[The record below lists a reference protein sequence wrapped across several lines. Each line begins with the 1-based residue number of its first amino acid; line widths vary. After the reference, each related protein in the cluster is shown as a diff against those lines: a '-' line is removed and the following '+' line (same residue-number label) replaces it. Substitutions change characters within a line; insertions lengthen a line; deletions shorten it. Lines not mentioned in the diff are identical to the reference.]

1 MRSDRKPAEQ
11 RSEMPEGNSTRK
23 IGTPKG
29 RANLA
34 RQGLRRVAGRPGQLA
49 RSARRRLLLQLMET
63 ATSCAP
69 ENPEHNI

>member
-1 MRSDRKPAEQ
+1 MRSDTKHGDERNQ
-11 RSEMPEGNSTRK
+11 TPEGNHTRK

-49 RSARRRLLLQLMET
+49 RSARRRLLKQLMET
-63 ATSCAP
+63 ATACGGKNSA
-69 ENPEHNI
+69 HNI